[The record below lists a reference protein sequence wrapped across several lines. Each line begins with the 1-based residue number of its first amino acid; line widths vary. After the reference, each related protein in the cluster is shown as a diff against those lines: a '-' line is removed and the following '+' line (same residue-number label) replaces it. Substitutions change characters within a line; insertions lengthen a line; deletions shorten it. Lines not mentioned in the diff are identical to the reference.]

1 MLCSLQ
7 YPQLL
12 EQVNNKVLWI
22 FFWPWW
28 CHTGSETTGV
38 AIFDY
43 KPLKAKTGGL
53 VFILTKQP
61 YWLSALGIAGRNMRP
76 LLGLVDP
83 LHMKY
88 MPRNVAIY
96 SGFDVLWY
104 K

>member
-1 MLCSLQ
+1 M
-7 YPQLL
+7 
-12 EQVNNKVLWI
+12 
-22 FFWPWW
+22 
-28 CHTGSETTGV
+28 
-38 AIFDY
+38 
-43 KPLKAKTGGL
+43 
-53 VFILTKQP
+53 LTKQP
-61 YWLSALGIAGRNMRP
+61 YRLSTLGIAGRNMRP